1 METPTRKKT
10 YIANSSDL
18 IKKLNHS
25 KSMGSILTSTFN
37 SFPQKNKNTTK
48 NESTKEKSKIFLIAH
63 KKKFQRQKKQ
73 FLQKRNQRIF

>member
-10 YIANSSDL
+10 FIANSIDL

-37 SFPQKNKNTTK
+37 SFPQKNKNTTN
-48 NESTKEKSKIFLIAH
+48 NE
-63 KKKFQRQKKQ
+63 
-73 FLQKRNQRIF
+73 